1 MKKSRMALMLSAL
14 LMLMANVGC
23 NTKSEVED
31 LTSGACLVKAMTLGT
46 LNRHLHTRSRSGA
59 DSIYTIK
66 VTGSLYPLTIDQ
78 VNQRIFNVDSLP
90 VGTDPTKI
98 LISELKATGTVSI
111 QSKITGKDTVV
122 NKKDSIDFST
132 PRIITVYATDRVSN
146 RKYQVDIRV
155 HKEWGDSVTWQRTAS
170 GISAFSSVRQ
180 LHAIAVESTLY
191 AFGLEGTM
199 PVVLTANTASPQQ
212 WTRHAITPAT
222 LDAHSVVRHGNRF
235 FALASNQLM
244 TSTDGINWT
253 SANAT
258 GVPNSFT
265 QLVGSGTKHL
275 LALSGASLVSST
287 DGGKTWTA
295 DALDSSAPLPLDE
308 NAGIVFASTVSK
320 NYEKAVVL
328 GLRGNEP
335 VLWQRDLDLS
345 GTDTFGWVN
354 FPLDAHR
361 RGHLP
366 TFQNYTLAHYDD
378 ALLLTGEKS
387 DGSFGGLYLSRDNG
401 YTWLQKELKVPAISG
416 ATSATVTVDAQNYI
430 YIICAGSGEV
440 WRGRI
445 NRLGWKNEDTLFK

>member
-1 MKKSRMALMLSAL
+1 MKKSRIALIFSAL

-23 NTKSEVED
+23 NTKSEIED
-31 LTSGACLVKAMTLGT
+31 LTSGACLIKSVTLGT
-46 LNRHLHTRSRSGA
+46 LNRKMHTLSRSGR

-98 LISELKATGTVSI
+98 LISELKASGTVSI

-122 NKKDSIDFST
+122 TKKDSIDFST
-132 PRIITVYATDRVSN
+132 PRIITVYATDRVST
-146 RKYQVDIRV
+146 RKYQMDIRI
-155 HKEWGDSVTWQRTAS
+155 HKEWSDSVTWQRTAS
-170 GISAFSSVRQ
+170 GLPALSSVSQ
-180 LHAIAVESTLY
+180 LHALTVESTLY
-191 AFGLEGTM
+191 AFGLEGIE
-199 PVVLTANTASPQQ
+199 PVVLTASVESPQQ
-212 WTRHAITPAT
+212 WTRHAISPVT
-222 LDAHSVVRHGNRF
+222 LDVHSVVRHGNRF

-287 DGGKTWTA
+287 DGGHTWTA

-345 GTDTFGWVN
+345 GTDTFGWIN
-354 FPLDAHR
+354 FPLDATR

-366 TFQNYTLAHYDD
+366 TLQNYTLARYDG
-378 ALLLTGEKS
+378 ALLLSGEKS

-401 YTWLQKELKVPAISG
+401 YTWLQKELKAPTISG
-416 ATSATVTVDAQNYI
+416 ATSVTATVDAKNFI